1 MTVEKA
7 LQDIKKNIPLKKD
20 TNIGDIALVGTPDGI
35 FYASVR
41 EIKQDF
47 KKKWFNVRFTMLV
60 LPPVELTWTLRQ
72 PQMCGEL
79 FTINNDDHFMIAVD
93 LESES
98 EPTEN
103 HPRNRDCENQPDQTG
118 KVLQLIQKTA
128 RKNDT

>member
-1 MTVEKA
+1 MNVEKI
-7 LQDIKKNIPLKKD
+7 LQDIKKNLSLKKD
-20 TNIGDIALVGTPDGI
+20 TNIGDIVLVGTPDGI

-47 KKKWFNVRFTMLV
+47 KKKWFNIRFTMLV
-60 LPPVELTWTLRQ
+60 MPPVELTWTLRQ
-72 PQMCGEL
+72 PQMCGEI

-93 LESES
+93 LESAS

-103 HPRNRDCENQPDQTG
+103 HPRNRDCENPPDQTG
-118 KVLQLIQKTA
+118 KVVQFIQKTA

>member
-1 MTVEKA
+1 MNVEKI
-7 LQDIKKNIPLKKD
+7 LQDIKKNLSLKKD
-20 TNIGDIALVGTPDGI
+20 TNIGDIVLVGTPDGI

-47 KKKWFNVRFTMLV
+47 KKKWFNIRFIMLV
-60 LPPVELTWTLRQ
+60 MPPVELTWTLRQ
-72 PQMCGEL
+72 PQMCGEI

-103 HPRNRDCENQPDQTG
+103 HPRDCKNQPDPTG
-118 KVLQLIQKTA
+118 KVVQFIQKKA